1 MPTYEYECTKCGKQW
16 ELFQSIKAEPERTCP
31 KCGRATARRKIGMGA
46 AILSGGRGGGDDA
59 GGSRDAG
66 ASKDSGATKGA
77 GDAKADAGKPAATAA
92 AGPAASGGSAKP
104 SDDGKLNSTHPARDG
119 RGAGNLRDAIARQRA
134 AAAKKSGNSGAKK
147 PAKAPRRGSR

>member
-31 KCGRATARRKIGMGA
+31 KCGRATARRKIGIGA
-46 AILSGGRGGGDDA
+46 AILSGVRGGGDDS

-66 ASKDSGATKGA
+66 ASKDSGTTKGA
-77 GDAKADAGKPAATAA
+77 GDATADAGKPAAPAA
-92 AGPAASGGSAKP
+92 AGPAASGASAKP

-134 AAAKKSGNSGAKK
+134 AVAKKSGNSGAKR

>member
-66 ASKDSGATKGA
+66 TTKGA
-77 GDAKADAGKPAATAA
+77 GDAKADAGKPAAPAA
-92 AGPAASGGSAKP
+92 AGPAATGASAKP